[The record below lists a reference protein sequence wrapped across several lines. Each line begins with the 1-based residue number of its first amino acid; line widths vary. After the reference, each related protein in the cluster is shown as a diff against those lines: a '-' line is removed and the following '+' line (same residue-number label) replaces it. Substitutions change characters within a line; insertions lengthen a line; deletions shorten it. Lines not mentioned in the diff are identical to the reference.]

1 MYFKIYAINILYG
14 YAVKRSVNLYISRC
28 EHCKKQQHTD
38 ESSKIVKIYVFHW
51 NICSYPILVPERQTG
66 WATSLFQPGVSSTL
80 GH

>member
-38 ESSKIVKIYVFHW
+38 ESSKIVKIYVFH
-51 NICSYPILVPERQTG
+51 
-66 WATSLFQPGVSSTL
+66 
-80 GH
+80 